1 MPVNTKAIQRR
12 IKSVK
17 NTRKITKAMEMV
29 AAAKMRKAV
38 QAAIDT
44 RVYAGLAW
52 NLLVNLSQQ
61 EVAIPLLE
69 VRPVRQLLVILITSN
84 RGLCGSFNSNIIKKT
99 AKQLI
104 DPKNIG
110 RQRVKGKLVEPSEKL
125 EVDVIGVGKKG
136 AQFAKK
142 MGYNLVSSFT
152 DISDTP
158 TINDALIIS
167 KLAISQYENKKY
179 DKVVIA
185 YTDFQSSINQVAKL
199 RQVLPVSQIDLE
211 KMMSELGPEVA
222 LNGSQNVTLAK
233 FNLYSNDESL
243 EIKQMKIAIKYINSA
258 LTGNITVKDADT
270 GETYL
275 SISADSSGLQ
285 TTKTVTANTNLTSQN
300 LLSFINIKKGKI
312 KKIEVTG
319 TLLNRGGS
327 DNYTI
332 YVGAFYAKRVTTID
346 YHTLPNKSNVYA
358 GNTTA
363 VVDVDLTATT
373 ELTAITELNDYL
385 FEPNRT
391 EVLKIILPRLV
402 ETQIYQ
408 SMLESSASEHSSR
421 MLAMRNAS
429 DAATDMIDELNLN
442 YNKARQAAITQEI
455 SEIVGGAAALE

>member
-44 RVYAGLAW
+44 RIYASLAW
-52 NLLVNLSQQ
+52 NLLVNLSNQ
-61 EVAIPLLE
+61 EIKIPLLE
-69 VRPVRQLLVILITSN
+69 VRQVNRLLVILITSN

-99 AKQLI
+99 AKQLV

-110 RQRVKGKLVEPSEKL
+110 RQRIKGKILDSAEKL

-211 KMMSELGPEVA
+211 KMLYETTNELLV
-222 LNGSQNVTLAK
+222 
-233 FNLYSNDESL
+233 
-243 EIKQMKIAIKYINSA
+243 
-258 LTGNITVKDADT
+258 
-270 GETYL
+270 
-275 SISADSSGLQ
+275 SGFPSP
-285 TTKTVTANTNLTSQN
+285 A
-300 LLSFINIKKGKI
+300 
-312 KKIEVTG
+312 
-319 TLLNRGGS
+319 RGGGEEGEGVS
-327 DNYTI
+327 
-332 YVGAFYAKRVTTID
+332 F
-346 YHTLPNKSNVYA
+346 
-358 GNTTA
+358 
-363 VVDVDLTATT
+363 DLK
-373 ELTAITELNDYL
+373 DYL

-391 EVLKIILPRLV
+391 QVLKIILPRLV
-402 ETQIYQ
+402 ETQIFQ

-429 DAATDMIDELNLN
+429 DAATDMINELNLN
-442 YNKARQAAITQEI
+442 FNKARQAAITQEI
-455 SEIVGGAAALE
+455 SEIVSGASALAN